1 MEKYTTLHMCLDRW
15 QISQSKLAE
24 ILGINKATVNPWVK
38 GLKPIPEKWIEVLCK
53 LFRVQREYLVDENR
67 FAVSD
72 MIIKDKLIWYFDTQV
87 SDDKKNGLDSM
98 EEFKKNISNK
108 GIVDN
113 YRKKSYNK
121 LRKILPSDTNEE
133 SVGLNNNGMDK
144 IVYDLLS
151 CVDDNIFSVEEWN
164 DIISCIKYVKSLDG
178 EYRTARLMSYSI
190 ELSNINLEKKNLIKS
205 LISIKK

>member
-1 MEKYTTLHMCLDRW
+1 
-15 QISQSKLAE
+15 
-24 ILGINKATVNPWVK
+24 
-38 GLKPIPEKWIEVLCK
+38 
-53 LFRVQREYLVDENR
+53 
-67 FAVSD
+67 
-72 MIIKDKLIWYFDTQV
+72 
-87 SDDKKNGLDSM
+87 M